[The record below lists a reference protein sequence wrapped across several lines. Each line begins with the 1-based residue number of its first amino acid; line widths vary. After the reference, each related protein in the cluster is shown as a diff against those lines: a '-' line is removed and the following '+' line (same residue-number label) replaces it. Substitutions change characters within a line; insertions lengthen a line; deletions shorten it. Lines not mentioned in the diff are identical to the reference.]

1 MMESLDFQLEGS
13 PFTTLLVPQPLVS
26 TLWFMLAVL
35 PRSIRLLLLTKFVSS
50 AVEFQQVR
58 GEIQFNLS
66 SMDEEFVAFM

>member
-1 MMESLDFQLEGS
+1 
-13 PFTTLLVPQPLVS
+13 
-26 TLWFMLAVL
+26 MLAVL